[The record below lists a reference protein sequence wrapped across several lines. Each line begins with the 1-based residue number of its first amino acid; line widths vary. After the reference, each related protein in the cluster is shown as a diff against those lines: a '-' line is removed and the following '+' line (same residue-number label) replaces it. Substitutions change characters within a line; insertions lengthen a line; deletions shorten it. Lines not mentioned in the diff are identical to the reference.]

1 MNSNKR
7 TLSVVGRNLLI
18 AVALVGVTAL
28 VTAQVVSQ
36 DKKGPKA
43 PGGASAEEMMA
54 EFTKANAPGEH
65 HNHLKAMV
73 GNWSAACKWRHDPAA
88 PWEES
93 KADAK
98 IETIYGGRFVKM
110 TYRGD
115 MHGQP
120 WEGTWIVG
128 YDNGEKTYNSVWFAS
143 TATGLYFSKGTCDQS
158 GKVFTLEGD
167 YTDCM
172 TGKQVRSKSVTSVV
186 GPDKL
191 TFEMFS
197 PGPDG
202 KIFKGMEI
210 TYTRQ

>member
-1 MNSNKR
+1 MKSKKR
-7 TLSVVGRNLLI
+7 TLAVVCRNLLV

-28 VTAQVVSQ
+28 VTSQVVSQ
-36 DKKGPKA
+36 EEKGPKGA
-43 PGGASAEEMMA
+43 GGPSQEEMMA
-54 EFTKANAPGEH
+54 EYMKANAPGEH
-65 HNHLKAMV
+65 HNHLKALT
-73 GNWSAACKWRHDPAA
+73 GNWSAASKWRQEPSA

-93 KADAK
+93 RADAK
-98 IETIYGGRFVKM
+98 IETIYDGRFIKM

-115 MHGQP
+115 MQGQP

-128 YDNGEKTYNSVWFAS
+128 YDNGEQKYNSVWFAS
-143 TATGLYFSKGTCDQS
+143 TATGLYYSKGACDQS

-172 TGKQVRSKSVTSVV
+172 TRKPVHSKTVTRVV
-186 GPDKL
+186 GNDKF

-202 KIFKGMEI
+202 QVFKGMEI
-210 TYTRQ
+210 TYTRK